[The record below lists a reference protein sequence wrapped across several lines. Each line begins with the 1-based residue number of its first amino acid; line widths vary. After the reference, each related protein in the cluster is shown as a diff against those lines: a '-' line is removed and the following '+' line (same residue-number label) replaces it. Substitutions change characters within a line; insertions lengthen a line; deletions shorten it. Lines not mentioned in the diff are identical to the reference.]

1 MKPLRHALDYKGT
14 YMDMLFRIG
23 GSTIC
28 AALFGSWL
36 YFDKASYMEYGWL
49 IVIALGIVFTGLA
62 NISKGLN

>member
-1 MKPLRHALDYKGT
+1 
-14 YMDMLFRIG
+14 MDMLFRIG